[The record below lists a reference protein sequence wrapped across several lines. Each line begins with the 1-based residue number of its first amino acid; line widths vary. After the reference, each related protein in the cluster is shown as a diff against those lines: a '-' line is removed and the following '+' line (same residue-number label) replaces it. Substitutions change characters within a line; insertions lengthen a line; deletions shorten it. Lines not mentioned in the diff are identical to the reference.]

1 MSRIGNIHT
10 IVFLS
15 EDCGVIYPIYIMHRN
30 SMALLE
36 DVMINFCNSNIYY
49 TILPI
54 TEILN
59 FYFFNNDL
67 NHYSILIK

>member
-10 IVFLS
+10 IVFLP

-30 SMALLE
+30 SIALLE
-36 DVMINFCNSNIYY
+36 DIIINFCNSNIYY

-59 FYFFNNDL
+59 FCFFNNDL